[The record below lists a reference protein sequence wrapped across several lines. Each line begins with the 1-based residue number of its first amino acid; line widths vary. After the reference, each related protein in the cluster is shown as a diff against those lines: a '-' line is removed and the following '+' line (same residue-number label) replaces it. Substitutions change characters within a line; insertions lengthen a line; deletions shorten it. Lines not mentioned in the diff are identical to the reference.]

1 MMNTTAYKRMKSGTP
16 GYTDKTN
23 EDIAFEDLKPYIEQ
37 HLKDG
42 GDQATALETAIEQF
56 NTEDSEQEVAKDQ
69 AEAEKINTELDRIKA
84 LANLS

>member
-56 NTEDSEQEVAKDQ
+56 NSKIPEEAQE
-69 AEAEKINTELDRIKA
+69 EAEQINTELDRIKA

>member
-1 MMNTTAYKRMKSGTP
+1 MNTTAYKRMKSGTP

-56 NTEDSEQEVAKDQ
+56 NSKIPEEAQ
-69 AEAEKINTELDRIKA
+69 AEAEQINTELDRIKT
-84 LANLS
+84 LANLA